1 VTSSAAAQAIMKP
14 RIVGSNSIAAP
25 APTKRIT
32 GVMLSASAESENLSR
47 SRRMP
52 SGVERIVSSWIT
64 AKTSV

>member
-1 VTSSAAAQAIMKP
+1 MISSAAAQAIMKP

-32 GVMLSASAESENLSR
+32 GVMLSASARTARTCSQPQDAER
-47 SRRMP
+47 
-52 SGVERIVSSWIT
+52 VERIVSSWIT